1 MCDTEIKP
9 PEPAVFLC
17 PVLKR
22 YRFYQACNRLW
33 SDLGVTLSSMTFCR
47 DSTMKHPILE
57 DLNWRTTVKHFDPS
71 RRIPSD
77 ELAVLLEVFRLS
89 PSSINSQPWRIL
101 VVQSDAARARL
112 AKSMTGDYEYNYQRE
127 DYAEVVEAQIMD
139 GRTDPSDREKAFGP
153 FSYADNKTDASGS
166 NEAWTR
172 AQLYLA
178 LGSLMHACARL
189 RIGSTPM
196 EGIHEDVIHS
206 EFSEELGGYHCNV
219 VIALGYSDT
228 EEDYNLEKPKSRLPL
243 ERICVSL

>member
-1 MCDTEIKP
+1 M
-9 PEPAVFLC
+9 
-17 PVLKR
+17 
-22 YRFYQACNRLW
+22 N
-33 SDLGVTLSSMTFCR
+33 
-47 DSTMKHPILE
+47 HPILE

-101 VVQSDAARARL
+101 VVQSEEARARL
-112 AKSMTGDYEYNYQRE
+112 AKSMTGDYEYNQKHAYDASQILILAQNPNYQRE